1 MSKQFAVDFI
11 EASREETSALLEF
24 LNTVTEET
32 DFILHTVSNQLSLP
46 EMETFIENTLITK
59 NCICL
64 IAKLKNKV
72 IGLITI
78 ISQSD
83 IEIEHIGD
91 LFIAVQK
98 DYWGYGIGHI
108 LMEEAIEW
116 ASDNDITRRLELSVQ
131 GRNERAIHLYQK
143 FSFEIDG
150 LQTRGIKRENG
161 EFLDIYRMSKLID

>member
-11 EASREETSALLEF
+11 EASREEASAILEF

-32 DFILHTVSNQLSLP
+32 DFILHTVSNQLSLS
-46 EMETFIENTLITK
+46 EMETFIENTLMTK

-83 IEIEHIGD
+83 MK
-91 LFIAVQK
+91 LNTL
-98 DYWGYGIGHI
+98 GIF
-108 LMEEAIEW
+108 LLPF
-116 ASDNDITRRLELSVQ
+116 RRIIWDMVLV
-131 GRNERAIHLYQK
+131 I
-143 FSFEIDG
+143 FSWKK
-150 LQTRGIKRENG
+150 Q
-161 EFLDIYRMSKLID
+161 

>member
-11 EASREETSALLEF
+11 EASREEASALLEF

-83 IEIEHIGD
+83 IELNTLGIFLLLFRRIIGGMV
-91 LFIAVQK
+91 LVI
-98 DYWGYGIGHI
+98 
-108 LMEEAIEW
+108 
-116 ASDNDITRRLELSVQ
+116 
-131 GRNERAIHLYQK
+131 
-143 FSFEIDG
+143 FSWKK
-150 LQTRGIKRENG
+150 Q
-161 EFLDIYRMSKLID
+161 

>member
-11 EASREETSALLEF
+11 EASREEASAILEF

-32 DFILHTVSNQLSLP
+32 DFILHTVSNQLSLS
-46 EMETFIENTLITK
+46 EMETFIENTLMTK

-83 IEIEHIGD
+83 IEIEHVGD
-91 LFIAVQK
+91 LFYCRSEGLLGIW
-98 DYWGYGIGHI
+98 YWSYSH
-108 LMEEAIEW
+108 
-116 ASDNDITRRLELSVQ
+116 
-131 GRNERAIHLYQK
+131 GRSN
-143 FSFEIDG
+143 
-150 LQTRGIKRENG
+150 
-161 EFLDIYRMSKLID
+161 RMGVR